1 MTYNERIAVL
11 QEQHSRLDKQVSVM
25 EQTPGHNVEDLAY
38 LKKKKLAI
46 KDEIRRLRRQE
57 YEESQTI
64 TWDNDR

>member
-11 QEQHSRLDKQVSVM
+11 QEQHSRLDKQVSLM
-25 EQTPGHNVEDLAY
+25 EQTLGHNPEDLAH

-46 KDEIRRLRRQE
+46 KDEIGRLRRQE

-64 TWDNDR
+64 TWDDDR